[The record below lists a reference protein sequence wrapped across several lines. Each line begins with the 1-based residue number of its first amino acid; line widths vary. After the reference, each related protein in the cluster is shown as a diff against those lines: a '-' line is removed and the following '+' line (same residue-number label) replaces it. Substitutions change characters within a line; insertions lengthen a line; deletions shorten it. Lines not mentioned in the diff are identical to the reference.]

1 MAYDF
6 TTLDPSDFEALVA
19 DLLSRSWGA
28 RLESFKVGKDG
39 GIDLRHSRIPTGEPT
54 TIVQCKRYAPHKF
67 AELLRSLGDE
77 RQKLEQLRPARYV
90 LATSVAL
97 SPPNK
102 DKLVA
107 ALAPWCKSPQ
117 DIYGTNELNGLL
129 RDFPEVERAHFK
141 LWISSTAVLERVL
154 HAKIFAVT
162 EATVES
168 TKQQLSRL
176 VVHSGLDRALDLL
189 QDRHHVLIV
198 GNPGIGKTTLAR
210 MLMCH
215 YIQEG
220 FEPIWVVSNVED
232 AWTVVHNAVGTD
244 RKIVIV
250 YDDFLG
256 SLQFDSVRFGK
267 NEDHSLM
274 ELLDNVARSPNL
286 RLILTTRE
294 YILEDAKRVHGAFD
308 SRADELLKYTLTLA
322 DYVKSHRARMLFNHL
337 YFSDLPD
344 SRLKMLVEK
353 RVYREIVA
361 HAHFN
366 PRIVESISKHA
377 NTRAM
382 SDEEYVAFVEQEFDN
397 PSKLWEHPFRRDI
410 SSVARQILTVL
421 WSFGGKTELAI
432 LRSAVAKMHGQ
443 NPTEDFAMQ
452 FEDALRQLDGNFLA
466 TNRYPAR
473 YAKSKPFIVVQFQ
486 NPSVEEFVQRLM
498 TSDPSRLQG
507 LVESVVSI
515 SQVKILSAQARKVAS
530 PNALPTSFWMSLRS
544 SAVTCEHVSNGYLIN
559 YRDYGTE
566 KTRLTWCDD
575 PPMSADVTRELLALE
590 MEARV
595 GDERAQSLKARVLT
609 KERWSEHI
617 AGATNDDSVSYAV
630 TRLAEWVVKSSG
642 WNDDEMKLSEASL
655 REALVALL
663 SNDDEAWPISV
674 NSLRVLAEAATLIS
688 PSLTETQQQ
697 AFAQAAKSA
706 VRTLIDNAREAD
718 DLNSEAGEVEELE
731 KILGQSLGTLATDL
745 RIRADEIEERHRD
758 QSFSDPEQH
767 RYSSESVEEFDID
780 GLFDGLVDR

>member
-28 RLESFKVGKDG
+28 RLESFKPGKDG
-39 GIDLRHSRIPTGEPT
+39 GIDLRHSRNPAGVPT
-54 TIVQCKRYAPHKF
+54 TIVQCKRYAPNKF
-67 AELLRSLGDE
+67 AALLRDLRKE
-77 RQKLEQLRPARYV
+77 LEKLERLRPERYV

-97 SPPNK
+97 SPANK

-117 DIYGTNELNGLL
+117 DIYGPDELNGLL
-129 RDFPEVERAHFK
+129 RGFPEVERAHFK
-141 LWISSTAVLERVL
+141 LWISGTAVLERVL
-154 HAKIFAVT
+154 HAKIFAIT
-162 EATVES
+162 DATIES

-189 QDRHHVLIV
+189 KERHHVLIV

-215 YIQEG
+215 YMQEG
-220 FEPIWVVSNVED
+220 FEPVWVVSNVED
-232 AWTVVHNAVGTD
+232 AWAVIHSASGTD
-244 RKIVIV
+244 RKVVVV

-274 ELLDNVARSPNL
+274 ELLDKVARSPNL

-344 SRLKMLVEK
+344 SRLKMLVKK
-353 RVYREIVA
+353 RGYRKIVT
-361 HAHFN
+361 HEHFN

-377 NTRAM
+377 NSRAM
-382 SDEEYVAFVEQEFDN
+382 SDKEYVTFVEQEFDN
-397 PSKLWEHPFRRDI
+397 PSKLWEHPFKRDI
-410 SSVARQILTVL
+410 SSVARQILIVL
-421 WSFGGKTELAI
+421 WSFGGETEIAI
-432 LRSAVAKMHGQ
+432 LRSAVAKMHAP
-443 NPTEDFAMQ
+443 NPIADFAMQ

-466 TNRYPAR
+466 TNRYPAK
-473 YAKSKPFIVVQFQ
+473 YAKNKPFMIVQFQ
-486 NPSVEEFVQRLM
+486 NPSVEEFVQRLI
-498 TSDPSRLQG
+498 TSDPSRLHR

-515 SQVKILSAQARKVAS
+515 SQVRILSAQARKVTP
-530 PNALPTSFWMSLRS
+530 PNELPISFWVSLRS
-544 SAVTCEHVSNGYLIN
+544 SAATCDHVSNGYLIN
-559 YRDYGTE
+559 YREYGAKE
-566 KTRLTWCDD
+566 IRLTWCND
-575 PPMSADVTRELLALE
+575 PPVSADVTQELLELE
-590 MEARV
+590 TKASVNDVRT
-595 GDERAQSLKARVLT
+595 QTLKARVLT
-609 KERWSEHI
+609 KEGWAEHI
-617 AGATNDDSVSYAV
+617 DGATNDDSISYAV
-630 TRLAEWVVKSSG
+630 TRLEKWITEASG
-642 WNDDEMKLSEASL
+642 WREDEKKLSEASL

-663 SNDDEAWPISV
+663 SDDDEAWPISV
-674 NSLRVLAEAATLIS
+674 NSLRELAEAATLIN
-688 PSLTETQQQ
+688 PSLTATQQQ
-697 AFAQAAKSA
+697 AFVQAAKSA
-706 VRTLIDNAREAD
+706 VRTLTDNAEEAD
-718 DLNSEAGEVEELE
+718 DLNSEAGEVEKLE
-731 KILGQSLGTLATDL
+731 KILGQSLGCLATDL

-758 QSFSDPEQH
+758 QSSSDPEQH
-767 RYSSESVEEFDID
+767 RYTSEPVEEFDID
-780 GLFDGLVDR
+780 GLFDGLMDR